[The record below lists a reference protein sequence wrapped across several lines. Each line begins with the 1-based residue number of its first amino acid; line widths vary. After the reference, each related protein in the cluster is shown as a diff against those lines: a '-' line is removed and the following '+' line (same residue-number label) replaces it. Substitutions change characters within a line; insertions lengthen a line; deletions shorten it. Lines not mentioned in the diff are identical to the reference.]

1 MDNTLEQIINQHIHL
16 QPPSKKGWQAVR
28 CNVCNDHTRKGL
40 RGAFKFENGITD
52 YKCWNCGHSSRYDPE
67 VNEYY
72 SKNMLTTLE
81 AFGIPD
87 DEYKEII
94 LSSPA
99 WQNGGNTKKDEVR
112 KANAS
117 IEPKSISVPEH
128 FYYLKDATS
137 DDFVAEAAVEYL
149 QERGVDPNSYPF
161 MLSHKATNPRL
172 HKWLG
177 RVIMP
182 IYKNNNLIYYIGR
195 ALYDAEK
202 KYETP
207 AIPKERILFG
217 FDKLFD
223 YDDKSPLLVIEG
235 WFDAYA
241 IDGIAVLGNIIT
253 EAQHLWLE
261 KSPREKIYIP
271 DRFGDGRRAAEQA
284 LEFGW
289 SISTPD
295 LGWNAK
301 DMDEAVLK
309 YGKMFVIKE
318 IMDKKTS
325 DKDAAPTLLGNYCT
339 S

>member
-1 MDNTLEQIINQHIHL
+1 MDNTLEQIINQYIHL
-16 QPPSKKGWQAVR
+16 QPPSQKGWQAVR
-28 CNVCNDHTRKGL
+28 CHVCNDHTRKGL
-40 RGAFKFENGITD
+40 RGAFKFEKGITD
-52 YKCWNCGHSSRYDPE
+52 YKCWNCGHKSRYDPE

-72 SKNMLTTLE
+72 SKNMLITLE

-94 LSSPA
+94 LQSPA
-99 WQNGGNTKKDEVR
+99 WKNGGNTKKNEDDKKIV
-112 KANAS
+112 S
-117 IEPKSISVPEH
+117 IEPKPITVPEH
-128 FYYLKDATS
+128 FYYLKDA
-137 DDFVAEAAVEYL
+137 DDEDYVAAAANEYL
-149 QERGVDPNSYPF
+149 GERGIDPNSYPF
-161 MLSHKATNPRL
+161 MLSHKAANPRL

-177 RVIMP
+177 RVIIP
-182 IYKNNNLIYYIGR
+182 IYKNNNLIYYMGR

-207 AIPKERILFG
+207 ALPKERILYG

-223 YDDKSPLLVIEG
+223 YDDKSPLFVIEG
-235 WFDAYA
+235 WFDAFA
-241 IDGIAVLGNIIT
+241 IDGVAVLGNIIT
-253 EAQHLWLE
+253 EAQRLWLD

-271 DRFGDGRRAAEQA
+271 DRFGSGRRAAEQA
-284 LEFGW
+284 LSFGW

-301 DMDEAVLK
+301 DMDDAVLK

-325 DKDAAPTLLGNYCT
+325 DKDAAKTFLGNYCT